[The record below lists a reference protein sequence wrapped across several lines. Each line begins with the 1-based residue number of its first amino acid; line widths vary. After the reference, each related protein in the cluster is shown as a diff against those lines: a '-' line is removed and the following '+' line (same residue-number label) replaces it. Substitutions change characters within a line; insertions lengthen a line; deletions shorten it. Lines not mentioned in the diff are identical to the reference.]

1 MSRTI
6 RKDRNDV
13 KYLEGRD
20 GLHLRTYKCKCNYC
34 RGIRRNK
41 LQIKF
46 ISKWMKDVINNL

>member
-13 KYLEGRD
+13 KYPEGRD
-20 GLHLRTYKCKCNYC
+20 GLHLRTYKCKCEYC
-34 RGIRRNK
+34 SGIRKNK

-46 ISKWMKDVINNL
+46 ISKWMKDVII